1 MAVIQLLKF
10 LSIFVK
16 KFLYKT
22 VERIPS
28 RIKDTSRM
36 LDVIDNLNDSDF
48 PENSFRVS
56 FDVVN
61 IIPSIDNE
69 SDRKFING
77 REWKNPTTE
86 CVLEALKVTSAKK
99 Q

>member
-1 MAVIQLLKF
+1 
-10 LSIFVK
+10 
-16 KFLYKT
+16 
-22 VERIPS
+22 
-28 RIKDTSRM
+28 M

-69 SDRKFING
+69 SDRKFIND
-77 REWKNPTTE
+77 RD
-86 CVLEALKVTSAKK
+86 
-99 Q
+99 